1 MRKIKVL
8 IVEDIWIVSEEIKE
22 IMESSGFE
30 VIGQAEDSDSAM
42 EILSETP
49 SDVVLTDIKIKG
61 NLDGIELAEKILKK
75 HKCAIIFLTAYL
87 TPDLAARAKAIKPS
101 AYIVKPFDGQNLQ
114 MAVELAF
121 NNMSVAEEDAG
132 EESFIVSD
140 HIFVKDGERYKRIA
154 LADILFVNAAGSYTE
169 IITSGAKYSI
179 SINLKS
185 FEAKVN
191 DKRFIRIHRS
201 HLVNLYHVNQ
211 YDYGRVYIGNHSLPI
226 SAAYKDIFGRS
237 IRSI

>member
-30 VIGQAEDSDSAM
+30 VIGQAEDSEAAF
-42 EILSETP
+42 EVLEKTVA
-49 SDVVLTDIKIKG
+49 DVVLMDIKIKG
-61 NLDGIELAEKILKK
+61 DLDGIQLAERILKK
-75 HKCAIIFLTAYL
+75 HNCAIIFLTAFL

-121 NNMSVAEEDAG
+121 NNMAEEENG
-132 EESFIVSD
+132 PEEESFIVSD

-154 LADILFVNAAGSYTE
+154 LTDILFVNAAGSYTE
-169 IITSGAKYSI
+169 IITSEAKYSI
-179 SINLKS
+179 SINLKN
-185 FEAKVN
+185 FENKVN

-201 HLVNLYHVNQ
+201 HLVNLFHVHQ
-211 YDYGRVYIGNHSLPI
+211 YDYGRVYIGDHSLPI
-226 SAAYKDIFGRS
+226 SAAYKEIFTKS
-237 IRSI
+237 IRSM